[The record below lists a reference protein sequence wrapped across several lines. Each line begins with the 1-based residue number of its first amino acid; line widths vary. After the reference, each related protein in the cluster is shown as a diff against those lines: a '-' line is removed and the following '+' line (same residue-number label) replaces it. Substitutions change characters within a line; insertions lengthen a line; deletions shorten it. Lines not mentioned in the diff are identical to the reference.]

1 VGSHGNVACLS
12 FHPRKSISV
21 GEGGMVVTDD
31 RSIADHVRVLRSHG
45 ATVSDLDRHKA
56 KGQIYEEYRELGYNY
71 RMTDIQAAIGIEQMK
86 RLDDLLAK
94 RRAVAARY
102 NDAFCGIEQIQTPA
116 EPDYARHS
124 YQSYV
129 IRLRAGC
136 RVGRDD
142 VVRELVDAG
151 ISSRKGIAPCHL
163 EPLYASGARLS
174 LPITES
180 VAKQSLFLPLYASL
194 SESDQARIIDT
205 VTRIVT

>member
-31 RSIADHVRVLRSHG
+31 RSIADHVRVLRAHG
-45 ATVSDLDRHKA
+45 ATVSDLERHKA

-71 RMTDIQAAIGIEQMK
+71 RMTDIQAAIGVEQMK
-86 RLDDLLAK
+86 RLDGLLAK
-94 RRAVAARY
+94 RRAAAARY
-102 NDAFCGIEQIQTPA
+102 TSAFAGLDQVQPPA
-116 EPDYARHS
+116 EPEYATHS

-129 IRLRAGC
+129 IRLRPGS
-136 RVGRDD
+136 RVTRDD
-142 VVRELVDAG
+142 VIRELVDAG

-163 EPLYASGARLS
+163 EPLYASGGRVS

-194 SESDQARIIDT
+194 SESDQARIID
-205 VTRIVT
+205 